1 MVKQLIERKYLGKI
15 VKFIN
20 KWLGGSVTKFILGE
34 ELSKEKTVWQG
45 VPQGGIL
52 SPLLYVIYTKNLGKV
67 MDKELQMLQYA
78 DDIIIYNMGN
88 GRKEQKKKLE
98 EGIKVL
104 GKRLRELNLD
114 IEPKKTQFM
123 VFGVK
128 GKENRKE
135 RSIIVEGEE
144 IRNKREARFLGLL
157 MNEKLN

>member
-1 MVKQLIERKYLGKI
+1 M
-15 VKFIN
+15 
-20 KWLGGSVTKFILGE
+20 S
-34 ELSKEKTVWQG
+34 
-45 VPQGGIL
+45 QGGIL
-52 SPLLYVIYTKNLGKV
+52 SPLLYVVYTKNLGKG

-88 GRKEQKKKLE
+88 GRKEQRKKLE

-128 GKENRKE
+128 GQENGKE
-135 RSIIVEGEE
+135 RSIIVEGKE

-157 MNEKLN
+157 MNEELNFEKHQKEIRERMIKANGLLKYMELGKGWK